1 MDKKQA
7 ETNLLEYA
15 QREQA
20 GFSRGILEMCGY
32 KTFTTFWGDL
42 TIAEVYGEQAVRE
55 TFERVTKDWGQNYK
69 YYTEFVLCLNHKI
82 WRYYKENEPLARV
95 YDELWRR
102 GDDFARDTFKGE
114 ALDYYW
120 EVTD

>member
-1 MDKKQA
+1 MNENQA
-7 ETNLLEYA
+7 KVNLLEYA
-15 QREQA
+15 QREQL

-32 KTFTTFWGDL
+32 KTFTTFWADL

-55 TFERVTKDWGQNYK
+55 TFERVTQDWGQNYK

-82 WRYYKENEPLARV
+82 WRYYKENETLARV
-95 YDELWRR
+95 YDELWRK

-120 EVTD
+120 EITD